1 MKSTMISKLTSK
13 LTSNKC
19 FKASPTS
26 SAVPNASDGVSVS
39 VSVSVSASDNDND
52 NERYAQFDN
61 RSGFVQF
68 FAAFWYSAR
77 REWDFLVQNRWDFSL
92 MFWMPI
98 VLIFLVWWIFSKGMA
113 VGIPIAVIDND
124 HSAQSATIIRYIDAT
139 PEVAVVKSL
148 HSAAAAQQAIE
159 TTDVMAVVEIPENFS
174 TNLLAGKTSRL
185 LLNVNAQYGTHS
197 GMIQKAVQTAVTTFS
212 AGAEMQRRVAIGED
226 VTLAKTSY
234 APIQSQSVALF
245 NTANN
250 YQQFLAVT
258 VVPALLHILSMVI
271 GASTVGRELVDKTLG
286 EWYQSLTSPK
296 FASSHASNHA
306 FNRPFKRSFN
316 HSHPVTLGHEKPK
329 LSLIIAGLNGKLI
342 WAMFAYTLWA
352 AVALTLVMQIFPI
365 RLASVAITYLIFLMF
380 MMVSFWLGVIVTV
393 GTFSYRQGLSFTG
406 FISAPSFAFSGV
418 TFPFLAM
425 SPAAQRWANALPLT
439 HYLNLQTTQL
449 QMGAPP
455 SFAYSSFIGFFIAVM
470 ITLLLAALLTKKAL
484 LKPEK
489 WGQR

>member
-1 MKSTMISKLTSK
+1 MISKLTSK
-13 LTSNKC
+13 LASNKGS
-19 FKASPTS
+19 KASLTS
-26 SAVPNASDGVSVS
+26 TAVPNASD
-39 VSVSVSASDNDND
+39 SASIGASDH
-52 NERYAQFDN
+52 ERHAQFDK
-61 RSGFVQF
+61 RSGFVQC

-212 AGAEMQRRVAIGED
+212 AGAEMQRRAAIGED
-226 VTLAKTSY
+226 VTLTKTSY

-296 FASSHASNHA
+296 FASNHASSHA

-316 HSHPVTLGHEKPK
+316 NSHPVTLGQEKPK

>member
-1 MKSTMISKLTSK
+1 MKSTMASKSTSK
-13 LTSNKC
+13 LTSNKRS
-19 FKASPTS
+19 KASPTS
-26 SAVPNASDGVSVS
+26 SAVPNASDSDSVRA
-39 VSVSVSASDNDND
+39 SASASIGASDH
-52 NERYAQFDN
+52 ERHAYAQFDN

-68 FAAFWYSAR
+68 FAAFWHSAR

-197 GMIQKAVQTAVTTFS
+197 GMIQKAVQTAVSTFS

-226 VTLAKTSY
+226 ITLTKTSY

-296 FASSHASNHA
+296 FASDHASNHA
-306 FNRPFKRSFN
+306 FIRPSN

>member
-13 LTSNKC
+13 LTSKLASNKGS
-19 FKASPTS
+19 KASPTS
-26 SAVPNASDGVSVS
+26 SAVSNASDSDSVG
-39 VSVSVSASDNDND
+39 ASDH
-52 NERYAQFDN
+52 ERHAQFDN

-68 FAAFWYSAR
+68 FAAFWHSAR

-212 AGAEMQRRVAIGED
+212 AGAEMQRRAAIGED
-226 VTLAKTSY
+226 VTLTKTSY

-286 EWYQSLTSPK
+286 EWYQSLKYPK
-296 FASSHASNHA
+296 FASSHASNYA
-306 FNRPFKRSFN
+306 LNRPFN
-316 HSHPVTLGHEKPK
+316 PSHPVTLGHEKPK

>member
-1 MKSTMISKLTSK
+1 MKSTMISKLTS
-13 LTSNKC
+13 NKRS
-19 FKASPTS
+19 KPSPTS
-26 SAVPNASDGVSVS
+26 SAVPNASD
-39 VSVSVSASDNDND
+39 SVSAGD
-52 NERYAQFDN
+52 NERHAYAQFDN

-197 GMIQKAVQTAVTTFS
+197 GMIQKAVQTAVSTFS

-226 VTLAKTSY
+226 VTLTKTSY

-296 FASSHASNHA
+296 FASNHASNYA
-306 FNRPFKRSFN
+306 FNHAFN

>member
-1 MKSTMISKLTSK
+1 MKSTMASKSTSKLTSK
-13 LTSNKC
+13 LTSNKRS
-19 FKASPTS
+19 KPSPIS
-26 SAVPNASDGVSVS
+26 STVPNA
-39 VSVSVSASDNDND
+39 SVSASDNPRARARASDND
-52 NERYAQFDN
+52 HERHAYAQFDN

-226 VTLAKTSY
+226 ITLTKTSY

-296 FASSHASNHA
+296 FASDHASDHA
-306 FNRPFKRSFN
+306 FIRPSN

-484 LKPEK
+484 LNPEK

>member
-1 MKSTMISKLTSK
+1 MKSTMASKSTSK
-13 LTSNKC
+13 LTSNKRS
-19 FKASPTS
+19 KASPTS
-26 SAVPNASDGVSVS
+26 SAVPNASDSDSVRA
-39 VSVSVSASDNDND
+39 SASASIGASDH
-52 NERYAQFDN
+52 ERHAYAQFDN

-68 FAAFWYSAR
+68 FAAFWHSAR

-174 TNLLAGKTSRL
+174 ANLLAGKTSRL

-197 GMIQKAVQTAVTTFS
+197 GMIQKAVQTAVSTFS

-226 VTLAKTSY
+226 VTLTKTSY

-296 FASSHASNHA
+296 FASDHASNHA
-306 FNRPFKRSFN
+306 FIRPSN

-393 GTFSYRQGLSFTG
+393 GTFSYREGLSFTG

>member
-1 MKSTMISKLTSK
+1 MKSTMASKSTSK
-13 LTSNKC
+13 LTSNKRS
-19 FKASPTS
+19 KASPTS

-39 VSVSVSASDNDND
+39 VSVSASDNDND
-52 NERYAQFDN
+52 NERYAQFDK
-61 RSGFVQF
+61 RSCFVQF

-197 GMIQKAVQTAVTTFS
+197 GMIQKAVQTAVSTFS

-226 VTLAKTSY
+226 VTLTKTSY

-286 EWYQSLTSPK
+286 EWYHSLTSPK
-296 FASSHASNHA
+296 FVSD
-306 FNRPFKRSFN
+306 RPLN
-316 HSHPVTLGHEKPK
+316 HSHPVTMGHEKPK

-425 SPAAQRWANALPLT
+425 SPAAQHWANALPLT
-439 HYLNLQTTQL
+439 HYLNLQTAQL